1 VHALLYACGMLHL
14 NKVLCYSISYVF
26 VDNDDL
32 VYFME
37 FPFLIKIYS
46 FLWVFAPFFFFG
58 FPNTLGKALQS
69 KYLAENTT
77 YN

>member
-1 VHALLYACGMLHL
+1 MHALLYACGMLHL

-46 FLWVFAPFFFFG
+46 FLWVFAPFFFLG
-58 FPNTLGKALQS
+58 FRTL
-69 KYLAENTT
+69 
-77 YN
+77 

>member
-46 FLWVFAPFFFFG
+46 FLLVFAPFFFG